1 MLTIRLGDIINEID
15 DLSEAGHISGAT
27 AQTKDDNGSD
37 GVPEAKGT
45 KSSPSLNEEINAE
58 AQEAGNSE
66 LVQDSVKKIQNSV
79 DKKKTKQA
87 QSIGP
92 VSQRVI
98 ASVSQ
103 DPNKLN
109 LNDPTFLTPNE
120 IQLLQRLAERRDK
133 LEKREQELNVREGL
147 MQAAEVRIDNQ
158 ISELKKL
165 EKLISSRLQ
174 TFDEQQLRKLEN
186 LVKIYESMKPKDA
199 AKIFEE
205 LEMDTLLEVAARM
218 KSKKLAPVMAKMD
231 PDKARE
237 MTIELRVLGELPAFS
252 GDLGG

>member
-1 MLTIRLGDIINEID
+1 MLTIRLGDIINDID
-15 DLSEAGHISGAT
+15 DLSEAVHISGAT

>member
-1 MLTIRLGDIINEID
+1 MLTIRLGDIINDID
-15 DLSEAGHISGAT
+15 DLSEAVHISGAT

-37 GVPEAKGT
+37 GVSEAKGA

-58 AQEAGNSE
+58 EQEAGNSE